1 MSLLEFMRAGSTAI
15 GENGAIIGV
24 RGKLLD
30 TLPEPGESKVLKVE
44 QSNSSVI
51 FSDPSGRARLFV
63 KLFRKLEE
71 GINPDVEITRFLSE
85 RQRFPQVPAFGGT
98 VEYRGLTGEPRL
110 VAMALGIVENRGDAW
125 AFTLREVTAFFER
138 VRRQAAWEP
147 VATVG
152 DLLWEGAEP
161 EVYVGL
167 IGSFA
172 NRARQL
178 GVRTGQ
184 MHLAL
189 ADGSEDPHF
198 NPEAITH
205 GDVHALAEEIRT
217 SGKRAWGLLNAASAR
232 AAAGLDSV
240 TDLREME
247 QKVMQA
253 AADLENATVGVT
265 KIRTHGDYHLGQV
278 LETDGDFVIIDFEG
292 EPLRPLA
299 ERQAKRSPLRDV
311 AGMLRSFHYAAH
323 SGNQANLPRLVPW
336 AEGWSDVIGRIFLRA
351 WLQTVDGASF
361 VPQDRAEL
369 ALLLNAFLLEKA
381 LYEVAYE
388 LNNRPEWV
396 GIPLRGLA
404 KVLGIKPT

>member
-1 MSLLEFMRAGSTAI
+1 
-15 GENGAIIGV
+15 
-24 RGKLLD
+24 
-30 TLPEPGESKVLKVE
+30 
-44 QSNSSVI
+44 
-51 FSDPSGRARLFV
+51 
-63 KLFRKLEE
+63 
-71 GINPDVEITRFLSE
+71 
-85 RQRFPQVPAFGGT
+85 
-98 VEYRGLTGEPRL
+98 
-110 VAMALGIVENRGDAW
+110 
-125 AFTLREVTAFFER
+125 
-138 VRRQAAWEP
+138 
-147 VATVG
+147 
-152 DLLWEGAEP
+152 
-161 EVYVGL
+161 
-167 IGSFA
+167 
-172 NRARQL
+172 
-178 GVRTGQ
+178 
-184 MHLAL
+184 
-189 ADGSEDPHF
+189 
-198 NPEAITH
+198 
-205 GDVHALAEEIRT
+205 
-217 SGKRAWGLLNAASAR
+217 LNAASAR

-361 VPQDRAEL
+361 VPKDRAEL

-388 LNNRPEWV
+388 LNNRPDWV